1 MKRCAI
7 LIGLLYSVIAHKSH
21 AQFPEY
27 TVAGVLRGSYT
38 TTSKLFFNPH
48 AASSELRAQ
57 HDEFQDVFGGGL
69 EIRWKPGIRNV
80 FLSFTV
86 DYLKKTSKSLQLLAL
101 TLPPR
106 LFPLTDGFVLIPLE
120 LSGNLYIPLGSERY
134 RLSMGGGIGA
144 YYTERILKVL
154 DIVAPAVGV
163 ATNFGIHVKTAF
175 EYRFLPKWVLI
186 AEMRFRDPEVFAT
199 NRFSVETLT
208 INDLR
213 LTFPKNDIQSKISV
227 DGINLNLGIAYEFF

>member
-7 LIGLLYSVIAHKSH
+7 LIGLLYSVIAHESH

-27 TVAGVLRGSYT
+27 TVAGLLRGSYT

-69 EIRWKPGIRNV
+69 EIRWKPGRNV

-86 DYLKKTSKSLQLLAL
+86 DYLKKTSESLQLLAL
-101 TLPPR
+101 TSPPR

-120 LSGNLYIPLGSERY
+120 IGGNLYIPLGSKRY

-163 ATNFGIHVKTAF
+163 ATIFGIHVKTAF
-175 EYRFLPKWVLI
+175 EYRFLPKWFLI
-186 AEMRFRDPEVFAT
+186 LEMRFRDPEVFAT